1 MFYWFLYPLASEFP
15 VLNVLRY
22 ITFRTAGAMLTA
34 LLICFLTGPCVIR
47 WLKKK
52 QKEGQP
58 IRKDGPESHLLTK
71 QGTPTMGGS
80 LILGSM
86 IITTLLWGNLFDP
99 YIWIL
104 LFVTTGFGLVGGY
117 DDYMKLKSRSS
128 KGVSAKLRL
137 FLQLLISAIATYFIM
152 KLSPIGHE
160 TTLSIPFFKEL
171 FLNLGWFFIPFSIVV
186 MVGSANAVNLTD
198 GLDGLAIVPVMITA
212 GCFSIISYV
221 VGHSLFADYL
231 QLQHVA
237 GAGEIS
243 VFCGVI
249 IGAGLGFLWFNAP
262 PAMVFMGDTGSLA
275 LGGAFGTIA
284 VITKHE
290 LVLFIIGGL
299 FVLETLS
306 VIIQVAYFKMTGRRI
321 FLMAPMH
328 HHFEKKGWDEP
339 TIVIRFWIISI
350 VLALIGM
357 TTLKLR

>member
-1 MFYWFLYPLASEFP
+1 MFYWFLYPLSSDFP

-22 ITFRTAGAMLTA
+22 ITFRTAGATLTA
-34 LLICFLTGPCVIR
+34 LLICFLMGPSVIR

-58 IRKDGPESHLLTK
+58 IRKDGPASHLITK

-80 LILGSM
+80 LILGAM
-86 IITTLLWGNLFDP
+86 IISTLLWGNLSDP
-99 YIWIL
+99 YIWII
-104 LFVTTGFGLVGGY
+104 LFVTTGFGIIGGC

-128 KGVSAKLRL
+128 KGASAKVRL
-137 FLQLLISAIATYFIM
+137 FFQLLISGVALYFIM
-152 KLSPIGHE
+152 DLAPTGQES
-160 TTLSIPFFKEL
+160 TLSIPFFKDL
-171 FLNLGWFFIPFSIVV
+171 FLNLGWFFIPFAMIV

-212 GCFSIISYV
+212 ACFSIISYV
-221 VGHSLFADYL
+221 VGHSLFAEYL

-237 GAGEIS
+237 GASEIA

-249 IGAGLGFLWFNAP
+249 IGASLGFLWFNAP

-275 LGGAFGTIA
+275 LGAAFGAIA

-299 FVLETLS
+299 FVLETFS
-306 VIIQVAYFKMTGRRI
+306 VIIQVGYFKMTGRRI
-321 FLMAPMH
+321 FLMAPIH
-328 HHFEKKGWDEP
+328 HHFEKKGWAEP

>member
-1 MFYWFLYPLASEFP
+1 MFYWFLYPLASDFP

-22 ITFRTAGAMLTA
+22 ITFRTAGATLTA
-34 LLICFLTGPCVIR
+34 LLICFLMGPSVIR

-58 IRKDGPESHLLTK
+58 IREDGPESHLLTK
-71 QGTPTMGGS
+71 QGIPTMGGS

-86 IITTLLWGNLFDP
+86 IISTLLWGNLSDP
-99 YIWIL
+99 YIWII
-104 LFVTTGFGLVGGY
+104 LFVTMGFGLVGGY

-128 KGVSAKLRL
+128 KGVSAKIRL
-137 FLQLLISAIATYFIM
+137 FFQLLISGVATYFIM
-152 KLSPIGHE
+152 DLAPTGQES
-160 TTLSIPFFKEL
+160 TLSIPFFKEL
-171 FLNLGWFFIPFSIVV
+171 FLNLGWFFIPFAMTV

-212 GCFSIISYV
+212 ACFSIISYV
-221 VGHSLFADYL
+221 VGHSLFAEYL
-231 QLQHVA
+231 QLQHIA
-237 GAGEIS
+237 GASEIA

-249 IGAGLGFLWFNAP
+249 IGASLGFLWFNAP
-262 PAMVFMGDTGSLA
+262 PAMVFMGDTGSLP
-275 LGGAFGTIA
+275 LGAAFGAIA

-299 FVLETLS
+299 FVLETFS
-306 VIIQVAYFKMTGRRI
+306 VIIQVGYFKMTGKRI
-321 FLMAPMH
+321 FLMAPIH
-328 HHFEKKGWDEP
+328 HHFEKKGWAEP